1 MKGEVVFYRL
11 FDLGASVDLDEIQGT
26 VDMPFLAGRMLS
38 ERATPKYARFAAP
51 LLVYVDQ
58 RTLETNV
65 GSLVASIAVKLYGV
79 GALAVVVRAP
89 FETSVL
95 RDLRPF
101 AGLRIRA
108 ADKEETL
115 DAYCG
120 RLVARIIED
129 LVPFLHDSYEVN
141 VDPEPYTVYCVSVTE
156 TPVRV
161 FTTAWRREV
170 TALLAHDPRPDAIS
184 DVEVEDTSRNWFSY
198 YQDDLVVLDWDAALV
213 IEPSA
218 SYEDTLTVFE
228 LANLQLLEL
237 RTYDAFLDKVVDK
250 AYDDLEDLFARSS
263 LLRSGHETVKELA
276 EVRMDLAEASFQVD
290 NISKLWGDWFL
301 GKVYRACAKKFE
313 LDSGRMNRAGE
324 IEVQRDADG
333 PASGHVER
341 CRRLQLA
348 TRDDERDRGAVV
360 QDSIHRIHDQ
370 AELRVPAGGGAVQC
384 EEAREIR
391 EGDEIDV

>member
-26 VDMPFLAGRMLS
+26 VDMRFLAGRMLS

-161 FTTAWRREV
+161 FTTALRREV
-170 TALLAHDPRPDAIS
+170 TALLANDPRPDAIS
-184 DVEVEDTSRNWFSY
+184 DEEVEDTWRNWFSY

-263 LLRSGHETVKELA
+263 LLRSGHDTVKELA

-301 GKVYRACAKKFE
+301 GKVYRACANKFE
-313 LDSGRMNRAGE
+313 LDSWRRNVEEKMKDLSE
-324 IEVQRDADG
+324 IYEVAE
-333 PASGHVER
+333 AELEA
-341 CRRLQLA
+341 RRLLILEFLVVLLFIVDLVLIA
-348 TRDDERDRGAVV
+348 YRG
-360 QDSIHRIHDQ
+360 
-370 AELRVPAGGGAVQC
+370 
-384 EEAREIR
+384 
-391 EGDEIDV
+391 

>member
-58 RTLETNV
+58 RTLETNL
-65 GSLVASIAVKLYGV
+65 GSMVVSIAVKLYGV
-79 GALAVVVRAP
+79 GALAVVVRTP
-89 FETSVL
+89 FEASVL

-108 ADKEETL
+108 ADKEESL
-115 DAYCG
+115 DVYCG

-129 LVPFLHDSYEVN
+129 LVPFLHDSYEVH

-170 TALLAHDPRPDAIS
+170 TALLANDPRPDAIS
-184 DVEVEDTSRNWFSY
+184 DEEVDDTWRNWFSY

-250 AYDDLEDLFARSS
+250 AYDDLEDLFVR
-263 LLRSGHETVKELA
+263 E
-276 EVRMDLAEASFQVD
+276 EVRARFVATER
-290 NISKLWGDWFL
+290 G
-301 GKVYRACAKKFE
+301 
-313 LDSGRMNRAGE
+313 GE
-324 IEVQRDADG
+324 DERPQRDLRNRGGRARG
-333 PASGHVER
+333 PPAPHPRVP
-341 CRRLQLA
+341 RRPIVH
-348 TRDDERDRGAVV
+348 RGSRA
-360 QDSIHRIHDQ
+360 HRLPWMTAGLVRSAHDQ
-370 AELRVPAGGGAVQC
+370 L
-384 EEAREIR
+384 I
-391 EGDEIDV
+391 

>member
-65 GSLVASIAVKLYGV
+65 GSLVASIAVKLY
-79 GALAVVVRAP
+79 VVRAP

-170 TALLAHDPRPDAIS
+170 TALLANDPRPDAIS
-184 DVEVEDTSRNWFSY
+184 DEEVEDTWRNWFSY

-263 LLRSGHETVKELA
+263 LLRSGHDTVKELA

-313 LDSGRMNRAGE
+313 LDSWRRNVEEKMKDLSE
-324 IEVQRDADG
+324 IYEVAE
-333 PASGHVER
+333 AELEA
-341 CRRLQLA
+341 RRLLILEFLVVLLFIVDLVLIA
-348 TRDDERDRGAVV
+348 YRG
-360 QDSIHRIHDQ
+360 
-370 AELRVPAGGGAVQC
+370 
-384 EEAREIR
+384 
-391 EGDEIDV
+391 

>member
-38 ERATPKYARFAAP
+38 ERATPRYARFAAP
-51 LLVYVDQ
+51 LLVHVDQ
-58 RTLETNV
+58 RTV
-65 GSLVASIAVKLYGV
+65 S
-79 GALAVVVRAP
+79 
-89 FETSVL
+89 
-95 RDLRPF
+95 
-101 AGLRIRA
+101 
-108 ADKEETL
+108 
-115 DAYCG
+115 
-120 RLVARIIED
+120 
-129 LVPFLHDSYEVN
+129 
-141 VDPEPYTVYCVSVTE
+141 CVSDTE

-170 TALLAHDPRPDAIS
+170 TALLANDPRPDAIS
-184 DVEVEDTSRNWFSY
+184 DEEVDDTWRNWFSY
-198 YQDDLVVLDWDAALV
+198 YQDDLVILDWDAALV

-263 LLRSGHETVKELA
+263 LLRSGHDTVKELA

-313 LDSGRMNRAGE
+313 LDSWRRNVEEKMKDLSE
-324 IEVQRDADG
+324 IYEVAE
-333 PASGHVER
+333 AELEA
-341 CRRLQLA
+341 RRLLILEFLVVLLFIVDLVLIA
-348 TRDDERDRGAVV
+348 YRG
-360 QDSIHRIHDQ
+360 
-370 AELRVPAGGGAVQC
+370 
-384 EEAREIR
+384 
-391 EGDEIDV
+391 